1 MGSKCLFSDTHE
13 DKITT
18 CEMRFLSLHGTKKGM
33 RYTNECVKNEQHKNE
48 GKEVM
53 GGQHIEK
60 MIQIANII
68 KTTLVLSCYVFYV
81 ILYSALLKV
90 RILADKRVRYKI
102 SDQIGK
108 IETKFL
114 KNIKL

>member
-1 MGSKCLFSDTHE
+1 
-13 DKITT
+13 
-18 CEMRFLSLHGTKKGM
+18 MRFLSQHGTKKGM

-68 KTTLVLSCYVFYV
+68 KTTLVNVYV
-81 ILYSALLKV
+81 IYCKSIIWPYLFNCF
-90 RILADKRVRYKI
+90 IQHRYHR
-102 SDQIGK
+102 
-108 IETKFL
+108 
-114 KNIKL
+114 